1 MRLAYVCMDPGAPVF
16 GRKGASV
23 HVQEVLR
30 TFTQH
35 GADISLFAARLGGQ
49 PPPDLHEVPLHELPA
64 SPASDLAA
72 HERAARAANQTLRG
86 ALDQHGPFDMV
97 YERYSL
103 WSVAGMAYARAHAIP
118 GLLEVNAPLI
128 DEQVA
133 YRGLLDRAAAARVAE
148 EVFGA
153 ATALIAVSGE
163 VAAYLD
169 RYPSAR
175 GQIHVVP
182 NGVNPAR
189 IRPGLTPSAPAGPGT
204 FTVGFVGSL
213 KPWHGLEI
221 LVDAFARLC
230 RDHRA
235 VRLLIVGDGPQR
247 PHLEAQIAVN
257 GLPEAVVLTGAVDPG
272 DIPGLLASM
281 DVGVAPYPS
290 GADFY
295 FSPLKLY
302 EYMAAG
308 LPVVAS
314 RVGQITEVIHHDVNG
329 LLCRPG
335 DAFQFAEALD
345 RLRRDP
351 ALRVR
356 LGRAARASVIRL
368 HTWDHVVCR
377 IFQVAGLVPAVRPG
391 YAEASR

>member
-1 MRLAYVCMDPGAPVF
+1 MRLAYVCMDPGVPVF

-23 HVQEVLR
+23 HVQEIIR
-30 TFTQH
+30 AFNQH

-49 PPPDLHEVPLHELPA
+49 APPDLHEVPLHELPA
-64 SPASDLAA
+64 LPASDLAA
-72 HERAARAANQTLRG
+72 RERAADAANQTLRG
-86 ALDQHGPFDMV
+86 ALDQQGPFDMV

-103 WSVAGMAYARAHAIP
+103 WSVAGMAHARAHAIP

-128 DEQVA
+128 DEQVT
-133 YRGLLDRAAAARVAE
+133 YRGLRDRVAAARVAE
-148 EVFGA
+148 EAFGTA
-153 ATALIAVSGE
+153 AALIAVSGE

-189 IRPGLTPSAPAGPGT
+189 IRPGLTPSAPAGPGI

-221 LVDAFARLC
+221 LVDAFARLHQ
-230 RDHRA
+230 DHPA
-235 VRLLIVGDGPQR
+235 ARLLVIGDGPQR
-247 PHLEAQIAVN
+247 PHLEAQIAAH
-257 GLPEAVVLTGAVDPG
+257 GLREAVVLTGAVDPG

-281 DVGVAPYPS
+281 DVGVAAYPS

-308 LPVVAS
+308 LPVVGS
-314 RVGQITEVIHHDVNG
+314 RAGQIAEVIHHDVNG

-335 DAFQFAEALD
+335 DAFQFAEALG

-368 HTWDHVVCR
+368 HTWDHVVR
-377 IFQVAGLVPAVRPG
+377 SIFQVAGLVPAVRPG